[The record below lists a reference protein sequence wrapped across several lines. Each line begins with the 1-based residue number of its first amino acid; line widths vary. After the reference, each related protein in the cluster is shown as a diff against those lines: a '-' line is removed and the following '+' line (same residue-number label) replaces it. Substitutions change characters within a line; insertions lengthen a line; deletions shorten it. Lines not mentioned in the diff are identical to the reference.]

1 MVYPAIVGGGG
12 FTRAIGHHAAARFAP
27 VAARK
32 PVVPVRAGNAARPIP
47 ENGDELGDDTV
58 RAAWR
63 VCVHGGP
70 AVIPFCAT
78 GAARSFRAP
87 PGLTPNHTAR
97 PRTPHTGQHH

>member
-27 VAARK
+27 VAART

-63 VCVHGGP
+63 CCVHGGLRSEEHTSELQSLMRSSY
-70 AVIPFCAT
+70 AVFCLKQK
-78 GAARSFRAP
+78 R
-87 PGLTPNHTAR
+87 N
-97 PRTPHTGQHH
+97 QE